1 MYCVKCGKI
10 LPKNIEFCDRCN
22 AKILEQRHVQVV
34 DLIDGDFYNLTIPSK
49 MTKKDIY
56 IYLYNYFSG
65 IYRCRLSNFEVLF
78 YNNDIVDRNIMKDDL
93 TEVEI
98 FDDMIFGVKHD
109 EVEKIDDSFVCLY
122 GCPASSKIIISNR
135 KRKTEL

>member
-98 FDDMIFGVKHD
+98 FDDMIFGVNMMK
-109 EVEKIDDSFVCLY
+109 
-122 GCPASSKIIISNR
+122 
-135 KRKTEL
+135 